1 MPLSDSEAA
10 RRTTQSIHSRT
21 AVITKGLPHTLNYPE
36 IGSVEIPETALT
48 SKSQIVSSAAEFS
61 SGIDILD
68 GDCRNC
74 RIER

>member
-10 RRTTQSIHSRT
+10 RRTTQSIRSRT
-21 AVITKGLPHTLNYPE
+21 AVITKGLLHTLNYAE
-36 IGSVEIPETALT
+36 VGSVEIPGTVLT
-48 SKSQIVSSAAEFS
+48 SKSQMVSSDAEFS

-74 RIER
+74 GIER